1 MGSVSE
7 LASCLLLLLLGAVTA
22 QTGQPPHY
30 ERLLPQWL
38 TGIIAVCSF
47 LILTFVGFLV
57 KKVWCEK
64 SSDSV
69 GRDPRMESVRENQ
82 YEDTN
87 PYDRTLDNL
96 RPRTSEDNKYETR
109 LDILRN
115 RDGSN
120 IYDNCIFDSS
130 EDKSTAM

>member
-7 LASCLLLLLLGAVTA
+7 PASCLLLLLLLGAVTA
-22 QTGQPPHY
+22 QTGQPTHY

-38 TGIIAVCSF
+38 TGIIAVCGF
-47 LILTFVGFLV
+47 LLLTFIGFLV

-69 GRDPRMESVRENQ
+69 GRDPRMESVRENE

-87 PYDRTLDNL
+87 PYDRNLDNLRRDPRMESVRENEYEDTNPYDRNLDNL
-96 RPRTSEDNKYETR
+96 RPRTSVD
-109 LDILRN
+109 
-115 RDGSN
+115 
-120 IYDNCIFDSS
+120 
-130 EDKSTAM
+130 

>member
-7 LASCLLLLLLGAVTA
+7 LASCLLLLLGAVTA
-22 QTGQPPHY
+22 QTGQPTHY

-82 YEDTN
+82 YEETN